1 MKEKYIKVGKRI
13 YSDPSVVHLVKLHR
27 EVSQDPE
34 KIIRHLA
41 RHEIANARNHGWSGP
56 PFAPQILAS
65 IMGIPCEKS
74 EKLFRSEDAELHPIG
89 EGRSAI
95 KYNPNRPKTRQNFSI
110 AHEIAHTFFPEYEDQ
125 YKTRHRIGQFNPAN
139 EVEFLC
145 DLGAS
150 EIIMPTPEFDLDV
163 KSMGISLKTLE
174 KLSKLYEAS
183 SEATAIRMITTNLG
197 YSALMVLDYSHK
209 PSELR
214 QIENARDQLNLFSD
228 CPWVPPPMKL
238 RVQYSVPAKN
248 FSVYIPK
255 HKSIEEFSPLYEVS
269 VTRKPFQGNTTLNFT
284 NPSLDTYVEA
294 IALNGTHNPDLGSRV
309 LVILLGEWCDP

>member
-1 MKEKYIKVGKRI
+1 MKERYVKVGKRT
-13 YSDPSVVHLVKLHR
+13 YSHNSVLRLIEHHKQIS
-27 EVSQDPE
+27 EDPE
-34 KIIRHLA
+34 EILRNLVREKLTEA
-41 RHEIANARNHGWSGP
+41 RSFIWDGP
-56 PFAPQILAS
+56 PFDPQILAS
-65 IMGIPCEKS
+65 IIGIPCEKS
-74 EKLFRSEDAELHPIG
+74 DKLFRSEDAELHPTEDGKLVI
-89 EGRSAI
+89 R
-95 KYNPNRPKTRQNFSI
+95 YNPDKPKTRQNFSI
-110 AHEIAHTFFPEYEDQ
+110 AHEIAHTFFPEYGDQ
-125 YKTRHRIGQFNPAN
+125 YKARHRIGQFNPEN

-145 DLGAS
+145 DLGAG

-197 YSALMVLDYSHK
+197 YFALMVLDYSHK

-214 QIENARDQLNLFSD
+214 QIENARDQLSLFSD

-238 RVQYSVPAKN
+238 RVQYSVPAKH

-255 HKSIEEFSPLYEVS
+255 HKSIEELSPLYEVS

-294 IALNGTHNPDLGSRV
+294 IALNGTHNPDFGSRV